1 MTLLRTYTLLL
12 ILFIAAPNAHGQMM
26 QGKIYDIDGKKP
38 LKDVIIHNIFSEEI
52 VYSDENG
59 RFRIEVKPGELVE
72 FKMYNYKTSRV
83 RIHNAP
89 ASYYEVP
96 MAIGPFEL
104 EGLTVYGRDASRKID
119 SIKTAEVFQ
128 KALRTKKLEGMDA
141 FQHPI
146 SALSKEN
153 RRIWAFQERYRKT
166 EQEKYIEY
174 VFNTEL
180 IRQLTG
186 LGEDSIEDY
195 RRRFRP
201 TIALLTEWNEY
212 DYYLYIKNSVTTY
225 RTNSAYYRK
234 E

>member
-89 ASYYEVP
+89 AS
-96 MAIGPFEL
+96 
-104 EGLTVYGRDASRKID
+104 
-119 SIKTAEVFQ
+119 
-128 KALRTKKLEGMDA
+128 
-141 FQHPI
+141 
-146 SALSKEN
+146 
-153 RRIWAFQERYRKT
+153 
-166 EQEKYIEY
+166 
-174 VFNTEL
+174 
-180 IRQLTG
+180 
-186 LGEDSIEDY
+186 
-195 RRRFRP
+195 
-201 TIALLTEWNEY
+201 
-212 DYYLYIKNSVTTY
+212 
-225 RTNSAYYRK
+225 
-234 E
+234 